1 MLKFLEPLMW
11 MLLAKADVAK
21 TLTKKYKEG
30 NASLLEKTKRGT
42 WKLQISAKENYI
54 EKLNQ
59 LLGYQKTSCE

>member
-21 TLTKKYKEG
+21 RLTKKYKEE

-42 WKLQISAKENYI
+42 WKLQISAEENYI

-59 LLGYQKTSCE
+59 LLDYQKTSCE

>member
-21 TLTKKYKEG
+21 RLTKKYKEE
-30 NASLLEKTKRGT
+30 NASQLEKTKRGT
-42 WKLQISAKENYI
+42 WKLQISAEENYI

>member
-21 TLTKKYKEG
+21 RLTKKYKEE

>member
-1 MLKFLEPLMW
+1 MLKFLESLMW
-11 MLLAKADVAK
+11 MLLTKADVAK
-21 TLTKKYKEG
+21 RLTKKYKEG

-42 WKLQISAKENYI
+42 WKLQISAEENYI